1 MKLRPWHV
9 LLFILTVTDAYLIS
23 HPNLL
28 GRFGI
33 WFYRYSYFKNFPNAL
48 ITVGLT
54 VGIAFGLTE
63 LTKRNLPARS
73 ATLLLAL
80 LLVAAVATFVG
91 VFVKFS
97 SGTYRFTGKAF
108 IYGMH
113 LLPGML
119 VVIFAQGLYEVF
131 RTGKLN
137 EPPNQRTSR

>member
-9 LLFILTVTDAYLIS
+9 LLAILTITDAYLIS

-33 WFYRYSYFKNFPNAL
+33 WFYKYSYFKNFPNAL
-48 ITVGLT
+48 LT
-54 VGIAFGLTE
+54 VSLAVGVAFGLTE
-63 LTKRNLPARS
+63 LAKRKLPARG

-80 LLVAAVATFVG
+80 LLVVALATFIG

-113 LLPGML
+113 LLPALL

-137 EPPNQRTSR
+137 EPRR